1 MAGLPLENVAGHPF
15 LSERRMQSILAG
27 YGLRATRQRIG
38 LIKLL
43 FGGGNRHVTADVLAA
58 EAQAVRMPMSLAT
71 VYNVLNLFA
80 EVGLVRGLP
89 IEAGRMVFDTNT
101 SNHSHFFF
109 EDTGRI
115 FDIPFDN
122 VRLTEQVT
130 PPEGYEIAKVD
141 VVVRLRPI
149 GSRSAAAGR
158 RDEFATN

>member
-1 MAGLPLENVAGHPF
+1 MAGLPLENVVSRPV
-15 LSERRMQSILAG
+15 LSERRMQSTLAG
-27 YGLRATRQRIG
+27 YGLRATRQQIG

-43 FGGGNRHVTADVLAA
+43 FGSGNRHVTADVLAA

-89 IEAGRMVFDTNT
+89 INSGRMVFDTNT
-101 SNHSHFFF
+101 SNHSHFYF

-115 FDIPFDN
+115 SDIPFDA
-122 VRLTEQVT
+122 VRLAEHVT

-149 GSRSAAAGR
+149 PPDCSAVPP
-158 RDEFATN
+158 ESPLE

>member
-1 MAGLPLENVAGHPF
+1 MAGLPLENVVGRAV

-43 FGGGNRHVTADVLAA
+43 FGAGNRHVTADVLAA

-89 IEAGRMVFDTNT
+89 IDAGRMVFDTNT
-101 SNHSHFFF
+101 SSHSHFFF
-109 EDTGRI
+109 EDTGKI
-115 FDIPFDN
+115 SDIPLDS
-122 VRLTEQVT
+122 VRLAEHVT

-149 GSRSAAAGR
+149 PPGRSALPESRS
-158 RDEFATN
+158 D